1 MSSCFA
7 FLASRS
13 SMKLLSVRSPTRPGR
28 VVLLVVSRWTGASRR
43 SPRCWAPCAFP
54 PLILGG
60 DYTEGHAECKL
71 ACRLVRGWYI
81 SYRRDPIGDRVSTR
95 KLVVS
100 TYLQYI
106 VLAVG
111 VVLLVAFVRQVSGVL
126 LTFLAAGVLAYAL
139 NPLVRRLEGLRIPRA
154 IAVIG
159 VFLVLILVVVVT
171 LLLIIVPSVGQVQIV
186 VRNPQDLVDQVIAQV
201 NRVQNVP
208 YVGQYVSGLDQDR
221 ILQLLKQNAPSAE
234 QVANVA
240 TGVIGGVF
248 GVFGTIFNLLLM
260 VLISVYLLL
269 EREKITRALL
279 NTIPETVRDQ
289 SLELFYAVEQTLVRY
304 LRGQLL
310 LCAIMGVLGGM
321 IMFFTVGKYALP
333 VGAWVAAT
341 EIIPV
346 IGAFLGAVP
355 AVAIAL
361 FVPGGG
367 FFKALLVAGLFLVAQ
382 QVEGNLLVPR
392 IQGGSVGVHPLWV
405 LFATLAGT
413 ALYGLIG
420 AVFAVP
426 IVAIVAATLRYLR
439 GTLLFERWGKPP
451 VRPAEEDAELEAGSP
466 AAGVGG
472 ATSHE
477 DRKEDQ

>member
-1 MSSCFA
+1 MSA
-7 FLASRS
+7 
-13 SMKLLSVRSPTRPGR
+13 
-28 VVLLVVSRWTGASRR
+28 
-43 SPRCWAPCAFP
+43 
-54 PLILGG
+54 
-60 DYTEGHAECKL
+60 
-71 ACRLVRGWYI
+71 
-81 SYRRDPIGDRVSTR
+81 R

-111 VVLLVAFVRQVSGVL
+111 ILLLVFFVRQVSGVL

-139 NPLVRRLEGLRIPRA
+139 NPIIRRLEGLGVPRV

-159 VFLVLILVVVVT
+159 VFLVLIVVVVVT
-171 LLLIIVPSVGQVQIV
+171 LLLIIIPAVGQVQIV
-186 VRNPQDLVDQVIAQV
+186 VRNPQDLVDQVTAQV
-201 NRVQNVP
+201 NRLQDIP
-208 YVGQYVSGLDQDR
+208 YVGRYVAGLDQDR
-221 ILQLLKQNAPSAE
+221 ILQLLRENAPSAE

-248 GVFGTIFNLLLM
+248 GVFGTLFNLLLL
-260 VLISVYLLL
+260 VLVSVYLLL

-279 NTIPETVRDQ
+279 GAIPETVRDQ
-289 SLELFYAVEQTLVRY
+289 SLELFYEVEHTLVRY
-304 LRGQLL
+304 LRGQIF
-310 LCAIMGVLGGM
+310 LCAIMGLIGAA
-321 IMFFTVGKYALP
+321 IMYFTVGKYALP

-367 FFKALLVAGLFLVAQ
+367 FLDALLVAGLFLIAQ
-382 QVEGNLLVPR
+382 QLEGNVLVPR

-413 ALYGLIG
+413 ALYGLVG

-426 IVAIVAATLRYLR
+426 VVAIIAATLRYLR
-439 GTLLFERWGKPP
+439 GTLIFERWGRPP
-451 VRPAEEDAELEAGSP
+451 VKPAEEESEAGSQ
-466 AAGVGG
+466 AAGLVTGPPG
-472 ATSHE
+472 
-477 DRKEDQ
+477 DQKEDQ

>member
-1 MSSCFA
+1 
-7 FLASRS
+7 
-13 SMKLLSVRSPTRPGR
+13 V
-28 VVLLVVSRWTGASRR
+28 
-43 SPRCWAPCAFP
+43 
-54 PLILGG
+54 
-60 DYTEGHAECKL
+60 
-71 ACRLVRGWYI
+71 
-81 SYRRDPIGDRVSTR
+81 
-95 KLVVS
+95 
-100 TYLQYI
+100 QYI
-106 VLAVG
+106 VLAIG
-111 VVLLVAFVRQVSGVL
+111 VLLLVFFVRQVSGVL

-171 LLLIIVPSVGQVQIV
+171 LLLIIVPSVGQVQTV

-201 NRVQNVP
+201 NRLQNVP
-208 YVGQYVSGLDQDR
+208 YVGRYMAGLDQDR
-221 ILQLLKQNAPSAE
+221 ILQLLKANAPSAE

-260 VLISVYLLL
+260 VLISIYLLL

-279 NTIPETVRDQ
+279 GAIPDAVREQ
-289 SLELFYAVEQTLVRY
+289 SLELFYAVEQSLVKY

-310 LCAIMGVLGGM
+310 LCTIMGILGGM
-321 IMFFTVGKYALP
+321 IMFFTVGEYALP
-333 VGAWVAAT
+333 VGVWVAAT

-361 FVPGGG
+361 FIPGGG

-382 QVEGNLLVPR
+382 QVEGNVLVPR

-426 IVAIVAATLRYLR
+426 VVAIIAATLRYLR
-439 GTLLFERWGKPP
+439 GTLIFERWGKPP
-451 VRPAEEDAELEAGSP
+451 VKPAEEEPEAGTP
-466 AAGVGG
+466 AARLG
-472 ATSHE
+472 AGPHE
-477 DRKEDQ
+477 DR

>member
-1 MSSCFA
+1 
-7 FLASRS
+7 
-13 SMKLLSVRSPTRPGR
+13 
-28 VVLLVVSRWTGASRR
+28 VSA
-43 SPRCWAPCAFP
+43 
-54 PLILGG
+54 
-60 DYTEGHAECKL
+60 
-71 ACRLVRGWYI
+71 
-81 SYRRDPIGDRVSTR
+81 R

-111 VVLLVAFVRQVSGVL
+111 TVVLVTFVRQISGVL
-126 LTFLAAGVLAYAL
+126 LIFLAAGVLAYAL

-154 IAVIG
+154 IAVLG
-159 VFLVLILVVVVT
+159 VFLVLILVTVVT
-171 LLLIIVPSVGQVQIV
+171 LLLIIIPAVGQVQIV
-186 VRNPQDLVDQVIAQV
+186 VRNPQDLVDQVTAQL
-201 NRVQNVP
+201 NRLQDLP
-208 YVGQYVSGLDQDR
+208 YVGRYVAELDQDR
-221 ILQLLKQNAPSAE
+221 ILQLLKANAPSAE
-234 QVANVA
+234 QLANVA

-260 VLISVYLLL
+260 ILISIYLLL

-279 NTIPETVRDQ
+279 STIPETVREQ
-289 SLELFYAVEQTLVRY
+289 SLELFYAVEQSLVKY

-310 LCAIMGVLGGM
+310 LCAIMGVLGGL

-361 FVPGGG
+361 FIPGGG

-382 QVEGNLLVPR
+382 QVEGNVLVPR

-413 ALYGLIG
+413 ALYGLLG
-420 AVFAVP
+420 AIFAVP
-426 IVAIVAATLRYLR
+426 TVAIVAATLRYLR
-439 GTLLFERWGKPP
+439 GTLIFERWGKPP
-451 VRPAEEDAELEAGSP
+451 VRPAEEAAELEADSP
-466 AAGVGG
+466 AARVG
-472 ATSHE
+472 SSQV
-477 DRKEDQ
+477 DRKEDDR

>member
-1 MSSCFA
+1 M
-7 FLASRS
+7 
-13 SMKLLSVRSPTRPGR
+13 
-28 VVLLVVSRWTGASRR
+28 
-43 SPRCWAPCAFP
+43 
-54 PLILGG
+54 
-60 DYTEGHAECKL
+60 
-71 ACRLVRGWYI
+71 
-81 SYRRDPIGDRVSTR
+81 GDRVSAR

-111 VVLLVAFVRQVSGVL
+111 VLLLVFFVRQVSGVL
-126 LTFLAAGVLAYAL
+126 LTFLAAAVLAYAL
-139 NPLVRRLEGLRIPRA
+139 NPVVRRLEGLRVPRA

-159 VFLVLILVVVVT
+159 VFLVLIFVVVVT

-186 VRNPQDLVDQVIAQV
+186 VRNPQDLVDQAIALL

-221 ILQLLKQNAPSAE
+221 ILQLLQENAPSAE

-269 EREKITRALL
+269 ERERITRALL

-289 SLELFYAVEQTLVRY
+289 SLELFYEVEGTLVRY
-304 LRGQLL
+304 LRGQIF
-310 LCAIMGVLGGM
+310 LCAIMGLIGAA
-321 IMFFTVGKYALP
+321 IMYFTVGKYALP

-367 FFKALLVAGLFLVAQ
+367 FFEALLVAGLFLVAQ
-382 QVEGNLLVPR
+382 QLEGNVLVPR

-439 GTLLFERWGKPP
+439 RTLVFERWGKPP
-451 VRPAEEDAELEAGSP
+451 VKPAEGEPEAGTP
-466 AAGVGG
+466 AARLG
-472 ATSHE
+472 AGPKGA
-477 DRKEDQ
+477 RKEDDK

>member
-1 MSSCFA
+1 
-7 FLASRS
+7 
-13 SMKLLSVRSPTRPGR
+13 
-28 VVLLVVSRWTGASRR
+28 VSA
-43 SPRCWAPCAFP
+43 
-54 PLILGG
+54 
-60 DYTEGHAECKL
+60 
-71 ACRLVRGWYI
+71 
-81 SYRRDPIGDRVSTR
+81 R

-111 VVLLVAFVRQVSGVL
+111 VVLLVSFVRQISGVL

-139 NPLVRRLEGLRIPRA
+139 NPLVRRLERLRIPRV

-159 VFLVLILVVVVT
+159 VFLVLIIVVVVT
-171 LLLIIVPSVGQVQIV
+171 LLLIIIPSVGQVQLV
-186 VRNPQDLVDQVIAQV
+186 FRNPQDLVDQVIRQL
-201 NRVQNVP
+201 NRLQDIP
-208 YVGQYVSGLDQDR
+208 YVGQYVAALDQDR

-260 VLISVYLLL
+260 VIVSVYLLL
-269 EREKITRALL
+269 ERERITRALL
-279 NTIPETVRDQ
+279 GTIPETVRDQ
-289 SLELFYAVEQTLVRY
+289 SVELFYAVEHTLIRY

-310 LCAIMGVLGGM
+310 LCAIMGVLGAM
-321 IMFFTVGKYALP
+321 IMYFTVGEYALP

-361 FVPGGG
+361 LVPGGG
-367 FFKALLVAGLFLVAQ
+367 FGKALLVALLFLVAQ
-382 QVEGNLLVPR
+382 QIEGNLLVPR

-420 AVFAVP
+420 AIFAVP
-426 IVAIVAATLRYLR
+426 IVAIIAATLRYMR
-439 GTLLFERWGKPP
+439 ETLIFERWGTPP
-451 VRPAEEDAELEAGSP
+451 VKPSEEGSEAASP
-466 AAGVGG
+466 AASVGG
-472 ATSHE
+472 TSPD
-477 DRKEDQ
+477 DRKEDDQ

>member
-1 MSSCFA
+1 
-7 FLASRS
+7 
-13 SMKLLSVRSPTRPGR
+13 
-28 VVLLVVSRWTGASRR
+28 VSA
-43 SPRCWAPCAFP
+43 
-54 PLILGG
+54 
-60 DYTEGHAECKL
+60 
-71 ACRLVRGWYI
+71 
-81 SYRRDPIGDRVSTR
+81 R

-111 VVLLVAFVRQVSGVL
+111 VVLLVAFVRQIGGVL

-139 NPLVRRLEGLRIPRA
+139 NPLVRRLEGIGIPRV

-159 VFLVLILVVVVT
+159 VFLVLIVVVGVT
-171 LLLIIVPSVGQVQIV
+171 LLLIIIPSVGQVQIV

-201 NRVQNVP
+201 NRLQDLP
-208 YVGQYVSGLDQDR
+208 YVGRYVAGLDQDR
-221 ILQLLKQNAPSAE
+221 ILQLLKENAPSAE

-260 VLISVYLLL
+260 VLISVYLLM

-279 NTIPETVRDQ
+279 GTIPATVREQ
-289 SLELFYAVEQTLVRY
+289 SLELFYEVEHTLVRY

-310 LCAIMGVLGGM
+310 LCAIMGALGAA
-321 IMFFTVGKYALP
+321 IMYFTVGKYALP
-333 VGAWVAAT
+333 VGAWVATT

-355 AVAIAL
+355 AVAVAL

-367 FFKALLVAGLFLVAQ
+367 FLDALLVAGLFLVAQ

-426 IVAIVAATLRYLR
+426 VVAIVAATLRYLR
-439 GTLLFERWGKPP
+439 GTLLFERWGKAPLK
-451 VRPAEEDAELEAGSP
+451 PAEEEPTELEASTP
-466 AAGVGG
+466 TAAAGD
-472 ATSHE
+472 SHE
-477 DRKEDQ
+477 DRKEDDQ

>member
-1 MSSCFA
+1 
-7 FLASRS
+7 
-13 SMKLLSVRSPTRPGR
+13 
-28 VVLLVVSRWTGASRR
+28 VSA
-43 SPRCWAPCAFP
+43 
-54 PLILGG
+54 
-60 DYTEGHAECKL
+60 
-71 ACRLVRGWYI
+71 
-81 SYRRDPIGDRVSTR
+81 R

-111 VVLLVAFVRQVSGVL
+111 VLLLVSFVRQVSGVL
-126 LTFLAAGVLAYAL
+126 LTFLAASVLAYAL

-171 LLLIIVPSVGQVQIV
+171 LLLIIVPSVGQVQTV

-201 NRVQNVP
+201 NRLQNVP
-208 YVGQYVSGLDQDR
+208 YVGRYMAGLDQDR
-221 ILQLLKQNAPSAE
+221 ILQLLKANAPSAE

-260 VLISVYLLL
+260 VLISIYLLL

-279 NTIPETVRDQ
+279 GAIPDAVREQ
-289 SLELFYAVEQTLVRY
+289 SLELFYAVEQSLVKY

-310 LCAIMGVLGGM
+310 LCTIMGILGGM
-321 IMFFTVGKYALP
+321 IMFFTVGEYALP
-333 VGAWVAAT
+333 VGVWVAAT

-361 FVPGGG
+361 FIPGGG

-382 QVEGNLLVPR
+382 QVEGNVLVPR

-426 IVAIVAATLRYLR
+426 VVAIIAATLRYLR
-439 GTLLFERWGKPP
+439 GTLIFERWGKPP
-451 VRPAEEDAELEAGSP
+451 VKPAEEEPEAGTP
-466 AAGVGG
+466 AASLG
-472 ATSHE
+472 AGPHE
-477 DRKEDQ
+477 DRKEEDQ

>member
-1 MSSCFA
+1 MLPADPQHVGFPVRLPLSYWAGIIQTGMRGVNSCAASSGAGIFRIEEI
-7 FLASRS
+7 RS
-13 SMKLLSVRSPTRPGR
+13 EAGLPARKLL
-28 VVLLVVSRWTGASRR
+28 
-43 SPRCWAPCAFP
+43 
-54 PLILGG
+54 
-60 DYTEGHAECKL
+60 
-71 ACRLVRGWYI
+71 
-81 SYRRDPIGDRVSTR
+81 
-95 KLVVS
+95 VS

-106 VLAVG
+106 ALAVG
-111 VVLLVAFVRQVSGVL
+111 VILLVSFVRQVGGVL
-126 LTFLAAGVLAYAL
+126 LTFLAAGVLAYSL
-139 NPLVRRLEGLRIPRA
+139 NPIVRRLEGLGIPRA
-154 IAVIG
+154 IAVLG
-159 VFLVLILVVVVT
+159 VFVVLIFVVVVT

-201 NRVQNVP
+201 NRLQNIP

-260 VLISVYLLL
+260 VLISIYLLL
-269 EREKITRALL
+269 EREKITHALL
-279 NTIPETVRDQ
+279 GAIPETVRDQ
-289 SLELFYAVEQTLVRY
+289 SLELFYAVERAMVRY
-304 LRGQLL
+304 LRGQIF
-310 LCAIMGVLGGM
+310 LCAIMGLIGAA
-321 IMFFTVGKYALP
+321 IMFFTIGKYALP

-361 FVPGGG
+361 FVPEGG
-367 FFKALLVAGLFLVAQ
+367 FVQALLVAGLFLVAQ
-382 QVEGNLLVPR
+382 QVEGNVLVPR

-426 IVAIVAATLRYLR
+426 VVAIIAATVRYLR
-439 GTLLFERWGKPP
+439 RTLTFERWGKPP
-451 VRPAEEDAELEAGSP
+451 LKSAEEEPGLQAASLGSH
-466 AAGVGG
+466 G
-472 ATSHE
+472 
-477 DRKEDQ
+477 DREENQ

>member
-1 MSSCFA
+1 MSA
-7 FLASRS
+7 
-13 SMKLLSVRSPTRPGR
+13 
-28 VVLLVVSRWTGASRR
+28 
-43 SPRCWAPCAFP
+43 
-54 PLILGG
+54 
-60 DYTEGHAECKL
+60 
-71 ACRLVRGWYI
+71 
-81 SYRRDPIGDRVSTR
+81 R

-100 TYLQYI
+100 TYFQYI

-111 VVLLVAFVRQVSGVL
+111 VVLLVSFVRQVSGVL

-159 VFLVLILVVVVT
+159 VFLVLILVVVAT
-171 LLLIIVPSVGQVQIV
+171 LILIIVPSVGQVQIV
-186 VRNPQDLVDQVIAQV
+186 VRNPQDLVDQVIALV

-208 YVGQYVSGLDQDR
+208 YVGQYVAGLDQDR
-221 ILQLLKQNAPSAE
+221 ILQLVESNAPSAG

-248 GVFGTIFNLLLM
+248 GVFGTLFNLLLM
-260 VLISVYLLL
+260 LLVSVYLLL

-279 NTIPETVRDQ
+279 GTIPETVRDQ

-310 LCAIMGVLGGM
+310 LCAIMGFLGWA
-321 IMFFTVGKYALP
+321 IMYFTVGKYALP

-361 FVPGGG
+361 FIPEGG
-367 FFKALLVAGLFLVAQ
+367 FTQALVVAGLFLVAQ
-382 QVEGNLLVPR
+382 QVEGNVLVPR

-426 IVAIVAATLRYLR
+426 IVAIIAATLRYMR
-439 GTLLFERWGKPP
+439 GTLVFERWGKPP
-451 VRPAEEDAELEAGSP
+451 VRPAEDEPEAAPP
-466 AAGVGG
+466 AARLDGPY
-472 ATSHE
+472 E
-477 DRKEDQ
+477 DGKEDDQ